1 MPKSMAG
8 FWESGQKCQTW
19 DWIEPTFRQRSYSVT
34 IQHSPHLFCL
44 LSFPFSKHPSS
55 AGLWVSVHLRAGTGL
70 SCYLRL
76 CTSVLTPPLSQHY
89 TPVSLFPFLPLTPSA
104 QGTGALY
111 FLKWW
116 VFIWL
121 WQYFHSWPTP
131 WYNKQL
137 LLQTLLSGVL
147 RTRPGPSNLAEENNN
162 PTLLYLYPSWT
173 LQTFT
178 PKIKMT

>member
-1 MPKSMAG
+1 MPDLRLNRANI
-8 FWESGQKCQTW
+8 QTAF
-19 DWIEPTFRQRSYSVT
+19 ILCHNPALSTFILST
-34 IQHSPHLFCL
+34 LF
-44 LSFPFSKHPSS
+44 SFLKTPKLGWLV
-55 AGLWVSVHLRAGTGL
+55 GLCVHLRAGTGL

-147 RTRPGPSNLAEENNN
+147 RNRPGPSNLAEENNN